1 MEEFEQ
7 LDAPLKKSLKDQSGT
22 VLNTIADLS
31 RLVNK
36 SEQEF
41 QAQELK
47 LAQDHGASLVD
58 RVLAPLRKKFADIKP
73 LKAYFQDF
81 REDVLDNLSHY
92 QGRQERDPRTSPE
105 QAEQISDSFFQ
116 RYEANLFVDNS
127 GTNGAPV
134 IREINPGFFNLL
146 GCVERETEWGTYYTD
161 FSLIKAGAIH
171 RANGGYLILRVE
183 DLLAHPFAWEGLLRC
198 LRTRQSRL
206 DDPTDHY
213 DILRT
218 RRRQIGRAS
227 CRERV

>member
-1 MEEFEQ
+1 M
-7 LDAPLKKSLKDQSGT
+7 
-22 VLNTIADLS
+22 
-31 RLVNK
+31 NK

-116 RYEANLFVDNS
+116 RYEANLFVDNF
-127 GTNGAPV
+127 GANGVPV
-134 IREINPGFFNLL
+134 IREINLGFFNL
-146 GCVERETEWGTYYTD
+146 
-161 FSLIKAGAIH
+161 
-171 RANGGYLILRVE
+171 
-183 DLLAHPFAWEGLLRC
+183 
-198 LRTRQSRL
+198 
-206 DDPTDHY
+206 
-213 DILRT
+213 
-218 RRRQIGRAS
+218 QIGRAH
-227 CRERV
+227 V